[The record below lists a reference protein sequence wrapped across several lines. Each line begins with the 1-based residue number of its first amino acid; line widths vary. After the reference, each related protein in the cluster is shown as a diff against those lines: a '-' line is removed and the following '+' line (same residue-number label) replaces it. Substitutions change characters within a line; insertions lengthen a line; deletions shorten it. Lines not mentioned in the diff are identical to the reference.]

1 MKIFEQLIVFLGTTL
16 LQSTHNNGPTYTVL
30 SKDHNY
36 ELRRY
41 DSWVVA
47 ETIVESSH

>member
-1 MKIFEQLIVFLGTTL
+1 MKIFEQLIVFLGTAL
-16 LQSTHNNGPTYTVL
+16 LQNNQNNGPTYTVL